1 MMLNSFVLTMQSK
14 ITMMQNQIFNLQ
26 NTIKQ
31 LQEKIDS
38 LNAEIEHMKTSEPR
52 CLIPSI
58 YQDEYIDSLQPIIPD
73 EIPFVLVD
81 RPEAE
86 SDSESDSEYD
96 SDDN

>member
-1 MMLNSFVLTMQSK
+1 
-14 ITMMQNQIFNLQ
+14 
-26 NTIKQ
+26 
-31 LQEKIDS
+31 
-38 LNAEIEHMKTSEPR
+38 MKTSEPR